1 MPRRQRARSSE
12 DGVKAEDFAASVLN
26 FGGEDEDDD
35 GQPAAAAAGGFK
47 SKNLEAERRRRGR
60 LNNNILALRAVVP
73 NITKVI
79 MRRAGASSIRL
90 ADTQYVPVITERGLG
105 SCVVQMSKEHTLTD
119 AIDYIKKLQSQ
130 VQEQLD
136 ESLGE
141 GWEKQGIDSC
151 SESFAAA
158 EDTQHQV
165 LASTFS
171 PEIRFSYLNNE
182 SFNCSATL
190 ELKIYHHKTFAQ
202 FPAAIPPPVPQR
214 TRYSYLDLQ
223 GLVELV
229 GPSGLAQVPP
239 QDLVQE
245 GRRRVHQGAGSAMQL
260 RRAGH
265 QPEHHN
271 VLRLRGERL
280 LHRGDLLSTES
291 HALSPHKTLLLDC
304 TFTFIDG

>member
-119 AIDYIKKLQSQ
+119 AIDYIKKLQSR
-130 VQEQLD
+130 VQELQQQLD
-136 ESLGE
+136 ESPGE
-141 GWEKQGIDSC
+141 VWEKQGIDSC

-165 LASTFS
+165 LVPS
-171 PEIRFSYLNNE
+171 P
-182 SFNCSATL
+182 
-190 ELKIYHHKTFAQ
+190 
-202 FPAAIPPPVPQR
+202 
-214 TRYSYLDLQ
+214 
-223 GLVELV
+223 
-229 GPSGLAQVPP
+229 
-239 QDLVQE
+239 
-245 GRRRVHQGAGSAMQL
+245 
-260 RRAGH
+260 
-265 QPEHHN
+265 
-271 VLRLRGERL
+271 RGF
-280 LHRGDLLSTES
+280 DS
-291 HALSPHKTLLLDC
+291 HT
-304 TFTFIDG
+304 